1 MESTGRGGQFG
12 QNGQKLHEN
21 YKIDILWVGGSTQS
35 ASTRGNPGYCSFFEY
50 NMDNM
55 GKYLETLEKKQ
66 EIMQKKLPTIL
77 AQQGQSVGNFL

>member
-1 MESTGRGGQFG
+1 MGSTGEGGDNLG
-12 QNGQKLHEN
+12 KMAKNCM
-21 YKIDILWVGGSTQS
+21 KIWEWGDPPQS

-66 EIMQKKLPTIL
+66 EIMQKKLPSIL